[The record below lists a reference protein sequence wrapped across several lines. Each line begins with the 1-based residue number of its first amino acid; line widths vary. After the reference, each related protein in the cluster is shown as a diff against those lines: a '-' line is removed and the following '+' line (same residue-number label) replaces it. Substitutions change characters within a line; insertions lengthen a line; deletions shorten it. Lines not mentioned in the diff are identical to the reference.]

1 MRKYELSISADY
13 VPSWGIVEGVRE
25 FYQNAID
32 EETRDSSNKMMLS
45 YDADREILQI
55 GNKHSELDI
64 KSLLFGNTTKDKD
77 EDMIGNHGEGYKIAT
92 VVLLRNQKRVTFY
105 NYCRREIWR
114 PRLVK
119 SRKYDGLLVPTFFV
133 ETSAVW
139 EKIPEHSLII
149 NIEGITPQ
157 EYEQI
162 KDANLHLQED
172 YEKEHTMY
180 GDILKDEK
188 FRGKVFVGGLFIC
201 REQRLEIGID
211 FKPKFV
217 RLERDRSMVNSFD
230 IQWYASRMMEQI
242 KDAEMLKKSL
252 NSYSGCYIVQE
263 CVPMDLK
270 NEIAEDF
277 INEFGAKAV
286 PVSDQGDMD
295 GMKRRGYKPV
305 IVSEAKK
312 KVILA
317 SEYFQDVEEENRKIQ
332 EKLRPLCDR
341 LCEFIERI
349 EDRLDEDEVLE
360 LYGFLDEITAD
371 EEKEGTDR
379 GRENLLFT

>member
-25 FYQNAID
+25 FFQNAID

-45 YDADREILQI
+45 YDADREVLQI

-77 EDMIGNHGEGYKIAT
+77 AEMIGNHGEGYKIAT
-92 VVLLRNQKRVTFY
+92 VVLLRNNKQVTFY

-114 PRLVK
+114 PKLVK
-119 SRKYDGLLVPTFFV
+119 SRKYDGMMVPTFFV

-149 NIEGITPQ
+149 EIEGITP
-157 EYEQI
+157 EKYELI
-162 KDANLHLQED
+162 KAANLHLQD
-172 YEKEHTMY
+172 GYEKEHTMY
-180 GDILKDEK
+180 GDILKEK
-188 FRGKVFVGGLFIC
+188 RFAGKVFVGGLYIC
-201 REQRLEIGID
+201 DEPRLEIGVD
-211 FKPKFV
+211 FKPCYV

-242 KDAEMLKKSL
+242 KDAEVLKKSL
-252 NSYSGCYIVQE
+252 SSYSGYYITQE

-286 PVSDQGDMD
+286 PVSSQSDME
-295 GMKRRGYKPV
+295 GMKKRGYKPV

-317 SEYFQDVEEENRKIQ
+317 SEYFQDVEEENRKIREMQ
-332 EKLRPLCDR
+332 RPLSDR
-341 LCEFIERI
+341 LCDFIERI
-349 EDRLDEDEVLE
+349 ENKLDEDEVVE
-360 LYGFLDEITAD
+360 IYGFLDEITAN
-371 EEKEGTDR
+371 EEKE
-379 GRENLLFT
+379 EE